1 MRRSAM
7 VVSVVMLLTWSG
19 CNGSKE
25 GVEHRG
31 QSASGEK
38 LVGADRD
45 GHGCVTSAGFRWC
58 ERLRSCVRP
67 WELAKEKGFA
77 NDPAA
82 FKNYCSKREEVK

>member
-1 MRRSAM
+1 MKKSTMTA
-7 VVSVVMLLTWSG
+7 SIALILALGG
-19 CNGSKE
+19 CGGTNESSQNG
-25 GVEHRG
+25 GP
-31 QSASGEK
+31 SASGEK

-82 FKNYCSKREEVK
+82 FENYCSEREEN